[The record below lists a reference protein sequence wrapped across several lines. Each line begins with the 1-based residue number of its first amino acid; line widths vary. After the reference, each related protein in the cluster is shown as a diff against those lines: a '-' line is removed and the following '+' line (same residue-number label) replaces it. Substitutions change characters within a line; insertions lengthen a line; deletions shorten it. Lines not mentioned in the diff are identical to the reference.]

1 MSSIFCK
8 NCNQIRKNHSAKGL
22 VECTLS
28 LVEEIE
34 T

>member
-8 NCNQIRKNHSAKGL
+8 NCNQERKNHSAKKL